1 VKWTE
6 ICKPKKDGGLGIRD
20 LRLVNLS
27 LLAKWRWRLL
37 LDGEELW
44 KGVVVARYGEDVL
57 GNERLDSTLF
67 RNGCSSWW
75 KDLCGS
81 DKGVGWFA
89 QAAVKKMG
97 SGNTI
102 KFWKM
107 FGLVINHL
115 NIVSQDSSTFQHNMI

>member
-1 VKWTE
+1 LKLQVKVWKEIVRIQRNFLWGGLSKRRKISWVKWTE

-57 GNERLDSTLF
+57 GNARLDSTLF
-67 RNGCSSWW
+67 
-75 KDLCGS
+75 
-81 DKGVGWFA
+81 
-89 QAAVKKMG
+89 
-97 SGNTI
+97 
-102 KFWKM
+102 
-107 FGLVINHL
+107 
-115 NIVSQDSSTFQHNMI
+115 